1 MKYFLLSLGLLFS
14 VTSVSFAA
22 EFRAIDSADSDNPI
36 LQNLLGSSDDFTLLL
51 GAPEA
56 NGSVTVGQLKLH
68 IKQLVAAG
76 EIIGEQKAGRQT
88 AEKVRKA
95 ELEANRAGRLALALE
110 FDPNFKYNASTPS
123 QKASECICNIINN
136 IRFQA
141 REEGFNLALSTV
153 RESNTQQDLED
164 EKVAILNVFNT
175 KYSGW
180 HIVGAGTVG
189 VAGALIASRYGYVP
203 GLKL

>member
-1 MKYFLLSLGLLFS
+1 MKYFLLSLGLFFS

-56 NGSVTVGQLKLH
+56 NGSVTVGQLNKY

-76 EIIGEQKAGRQT
+76 EITGEQKAGRQT

-123 QKASECICNIINN
+123 GKASECIHNIIKKN
-136 IRFQA
+136 QSHLPA
-141 REEGFNLALSTV
+141 EVVVAAVVG
-153 RESNTQQDLED
+153 ESNTQQEQKD
-164 EKVAILNVFNT
+164 EKVAILNVFN
-175 KYSGW
+175 KRYSGW

-189 VAGALIASRYGYVP
+189 FAGALIASRYGYVP

>member
-1 MKYFLLSLGLLFS
+1 MKYFLLSLGLFFS

-56 NGSVTVGQLKLH
+56 NGSVTVGQLNKY

-76 EIIGEQKAGRQT
+76 EITGEQKAGRQT

-123 QKASECICNIINN
+123 GKASECIHNIIKKN
-136 IRFQA
+136 QSHLPA
-141 REEGFNLALSTV
+141 EVVVAAVVG
-153 RESNTQQDLED
+153 ESNTQQEQKD
-164 EKVAILNVFNT
+164 EKVAILNVFN
-175 KYSGW
+175 KRYSGW
-180 HIVGAGTVG
+180 HIVGAGTV
-189 VAGALIASRYGYVP
+189 
-203 GLKL
+203 

>member
-1 MKYFLLSLGLLFS
+1 MFS
-14 VTSVSFAA
+14 VASVSFAA
-22 EFRAIDSADSDNPI
+22 EFNQMDSIDSDNRI
-36 LQNLLGSSDDFTLLL
+36 LQNLLNSPNDSALVLDGSQTDS
-51 GAPEA
+51 
-56 NGSVTVGQLKLH
+56 SVTVGQLNEY

-76 EIIGEQKAGRQT
+76 EITGEQKAGRQT

-123 QKASECICNIINN
+123 GKASECIHNIIKKN
-136 IRFQA
+136 QSH
-141 REEGFNLALSTV
+141 LSAEV
-153 RESNTQQDLED
+153 VVAAVVGESNTQQDLEY
-164 EKVAILNVFNT
+164 EKVASLNVFNK

-180 HIVGAGTVG
+180 HVAGAGTVG
-189 VAGALIASRYGYVP
+189 FVGALIATRYGYVP